1 MKKISV
7 VIIKNDNIEYF
18 VKHYFKNGT
27 KVKNTRSILNRDL
40 TISIY
45 EGFSELSKG
54 GDYLT
59 EYDRE
64 VEKELE
70 KFIEEYRKSDE
81 YYTFINTESKY
92 FECSLGTISYNDFL
106 EDRPL
111 EELERLKSIDRL
123 LYDYHVAV
131 KKIES

>member
-1 MKKISV
+1 M
-7 VIIKNDNIEYF
+7 N
-18 VKHYFKNGT
+18 HYFKNGT
-27 KVKNTRSILNRDL
+27 KVKNTRSLLNRDL

-54 GDYLT
+54 GEYLT

-64 VEKELE
+64 VEKEIE
-70 KFIEEYRKSDE
+70 KFIEEFRKSEE
-81 YYTFINTESKY
+81 YHTFINNDMKY

-111 EELERLKSIDRL
+111 EELERLKSKERL
-123 LYDYHVAV
+123 IYDYHEAL
-131 KKIES
+131 KKVES